1 MSKVKPKPDLRTI
14 LYYNFRM
21 NNNINRPE
29 KRKTIMVVDDDLVC
43 HKIVQVYFEKDYDI
57 ISMNDGQ
64 EALVYL
70 NKIRVPDLILLDMQM
85 PNMDGRLFLRRIRRG
100 DPKLRDIPIIFISSV
115 SSEMFIKS
123 VVDLGVIDYVV
134 KPLKREDL
142 MDKVHELLK

>member
-1 MSKVKPKPDLRTI
+1 
-14 LYYNFRM
+14 M
-21 NNNINRPE
+21 NNNTNSPE
-29 KRKTIMVVDDDLVC
+29 KRKTIMVVDDDLAC

-70 NKIRVPDLILLDMQM
+70 NKIKVPDLILLDMQM

-100 DPKLRDIPIIFISSV
+100 DPNLRDIPIIFISSV

-142 MDKVHELLK
+142 MDKVHELLKWKTLQLSHHQIKMLW

>member
-1 MSKVKPKPDLRTI
+1 
-14 LYYNFRM
+14 
-21 NNNINRPE
+21 
-29 KRKTIMVVDDDLVC
+29 MVVDDDLVC

-64 EALVYL
+64 EALVYI